1 MLETNFLL
9 YIGLALILGFLLGKA
24 TNWLR
29 ITAIVGYIIA
39 GIILGPIMNVI
50 MEETLTSD
58 TMNLIVEVTLG
69 LVGFIIGLGFT
80 RGFLRRFGKMAAE
93 IAIIQC
99 TITFAVVL
107 VGVAVFTLDISLALL
122 LGVIGLATAP
132 AGTIAAI
139 HLVHGRGEL
148 SRMTVA
154 VVGIDDGIAII
165 YFVFVLAIVRFMKGG
180 DLPIVELISLPLIE
194 IGGAVVIG
202 GLFGGGLAYIGKAIK
217 HREDVFIVTISFILI
232 SIGICEIINAS
243 SILACMVIGVAFIN
257 ITPRIGKTT
266 MGSIENILPPIY
278 VLFFAIAGLELS
290 FQYDTLVQYGFMSM
304 LGVTAIYIVYRILGK
319 ISGALAAG
327 KTLKTPKNIKNYLG
341 FALLSQA
348 GVAIGLAIF
357 ASNELSSLSGGEKLG
372 AIIITVITLTTIF
385 FEIIGPMG
393 VKYALTKSGE
403 ANR

>member
-1 MLETNFLL
+1 
-9 YIGLALILGFLLGKA
+9 
-24 TNWLR
+24 
-29 ITAIVGYIIA
+29 
-39 GIILGPIMNVI
+39 
-50 MEETLTSD
+50 
-58 TMNLIVEVTLG
+58 
-69 LVGFIIGLGFT
+69 
-80 RGFLRRFGKMAAE
+80 
-93 IAIIQC
+93 
-99 TITFAVVL
+99 
-107 VGVAVFTLDISLALL
+107 
-122 LGVIGLATAP
+122 
-132 AGTIAAI
+132 
-139 HLVHGRGEL
+139 
-148 SRMTVA
+148 
-154 VVGIDDGIAII
+154 
-165 YFVFVLAIVRFMKGG
+165 
-180 DLPIVELISLPLIE
+180 
-194 IGGAVVIG
+194 
-202 GLFGGGLAYIGKAIK
+202 
-217 HREDVFIVTISFILI
+217 
-232 SIGICEIINAS
+232 
-243 SILACMVIGVAFIN
+243 
-257 ITPRIGKTT
+257 